1 MKTSLLSIQPVEGT
15 NEFKVLMVIGDNR
28 QQFTFTVEHPEQE
41 SFTVIG
47 GDINFC
53 KFFRFN
59 QHISAKVGDLVGQFE
74 QGKIVELPVNVGN
87 FYTPEAAMERQSNF
101 CQRERV

>member
-1 MKTSLLSIQPVEGT
+1 MKTSLLSIQPVKGT
-15 NEFKVLMVIGDNR
+15 NEFKVMMLLGNNR
-28 QQFTFTVEHPEQE
+28 QQLTFTVEHAEQE

-59 QHISAKVGDLVGQFE
+59 NWLNIRAYLSIF
-74 QGKIVELPVNVGN
+74 
-87 FYTPEAAMERQSNF
+87 F
-101 CQRERV
+101 

>member
-1 MKTSLLSIQPVEGT
+1 MKTSLLSIQPVKGT

-47 GDINFC
+47 GDINSC

-59 QHISAKVGDLVGQFE
+59 QHISAKLGDLFGQF
-74 QGKIVELPVNVGN
+74 
-87 FYTPEAAMERQSNF
+87 
-101 CQRERV
+101 